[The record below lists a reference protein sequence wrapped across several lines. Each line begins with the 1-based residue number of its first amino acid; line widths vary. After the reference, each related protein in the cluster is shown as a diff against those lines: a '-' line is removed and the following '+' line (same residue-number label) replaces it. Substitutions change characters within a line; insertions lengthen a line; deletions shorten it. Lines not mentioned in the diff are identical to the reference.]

1 LDGWDKSILMEFLDV
16 DKLYTL
22 KQVRELVYTLKLVQT
37 LIVKILLE
45 VTDVQDNKNIL
56 KNILVIHDK
65 ITFIL
70 NNVFYYV

>member
-1 LDGWDKSILMEFLDV
+1 MDGWDKSILMGFLDV

-37 LIVKILLE
+37 LIVKILSE
-45 VTDVQDNKNIL
+45 VTDVQDNRNIL

-70 NNVFYYV
+70 NNVLY

>member
-1 LDGWDKSILMEFLDV
+1 MGFLYV

-22 KQVRELVYTLKLVQT
+22 KHVQT
-37 LIVKILLE
+37 LIVKILSE
-45 VTDVQDNKNIL
+45 VTDVQDNRNIL

-70 NNVFYYV
+70 NNVLY

>member
-1 LDGWDKSILMEFLDV
+1 MDGWDKSILMGFLDV

-37 LIVKILLE
+37 LIVKILSE
-45 VTDVQDNKNIL
+45 VIDVQDNKNIL

-70 NNVFYYV
+70 NNVLY

>member
-1 LDGWDKSILMEFLDV
+1 MEFLDV

-70 NNVFYYV
+70 NNVLY